1 MMTLKRNI
9 EGMKQFARQKSID
22 ASLKVDNAIQQ
33 LIRNKESINFNNVA
47 KIAKV
52 SKSYLYNQKEIR
64 SRIEQLRNQQDRRS
78 LPVVKQNMTDHSKDV
93 LLAAKNKRIKLL
105 EEENQRLKNE
115 LKLLRG
121 KVYDSL

>member
-1 MMTLKRNI
+1 MTLKRNI